1 MLDQIADFIEIIQSI
16 LIILGIAGI
25 VVLLFGVFRKQ
36 KPLMIKGGYILLL
49 ATVLYICGYF
59 IIKTTK
65 KRADDFLNNT
75 YIEVGR

>member
-25 VVLLFGVFRKQ
+25 AVFLFGMYRKQ
-36 KPLMIKGGYILLL
+36 KPLMIRGGYMILL
-49 ATVLYICGYF
+49 AAVLYVCGYL
-59 IIKTTK
+59 IIKTTE

-75 YIEVGR
+75 YIEVAR